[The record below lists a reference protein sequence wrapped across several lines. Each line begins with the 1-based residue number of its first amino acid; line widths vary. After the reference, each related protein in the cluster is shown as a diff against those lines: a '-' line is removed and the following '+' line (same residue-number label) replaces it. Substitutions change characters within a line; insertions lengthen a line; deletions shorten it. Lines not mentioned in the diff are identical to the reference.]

1 MIRIATPDDIF
12 DIAKINETS
21 LPENYDLDTY
31 TRHLEL
37 YGLTYVVEVL
47 DGDESEIVGYI
58 MGRIEDNVEAH
69 ITSIA
74 VLAGSRNSKFGQRL
88 VLTMLVA
95 AKKRGLKGCSLQ
107 VRKGNDAAQHVY
119 KKLGFQPIRDLYNY
133 YGDEDGVFMR
143 RRLA

>member
-1 MIRIATPDDIF
+1 MIRIATPDDIL
-12 DIAKINETS
+12 DIIKINEIS

-37 YGLTYVVEVL
+37 YGLTYVVEVHEADDRL
-47 DGDESEIVGYI
+47 IVGYI
-58 MGRIEDNVEAH
+58 MGRIEDSVEAH

-74 VLAGSRNSKFGQRL
+74 VLAGSRNTKLGQRL

-107 VRKGNDAAQHVY
+107 VRKGNEVAQHVY
-119 KKLGFQPIRDLYNY
+119 KKMGFQPIRDLANY

-143 RRLA
+143 RRL